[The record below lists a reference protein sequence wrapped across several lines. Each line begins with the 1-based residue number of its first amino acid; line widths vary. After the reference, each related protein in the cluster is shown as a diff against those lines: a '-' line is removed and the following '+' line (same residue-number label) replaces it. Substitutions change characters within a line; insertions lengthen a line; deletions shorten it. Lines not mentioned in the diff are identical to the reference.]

1 MKITKRQLKRI
12 ILEEIENLEY
22 EIEKKKTDMM
32 LVKDH
37 PQDVE
42 AQEDSWA
49 GGANIHHNIDHAEVM
64 YGDSTTKGIEKLR
77 IYERSKAAKLA
88 KQRFLSESFITPEEE
103 MKDFILDLFVTNL
116 DDPGTMFIDD
126 IIEEFTKKYSDV
138 NMLHDLL
145 DQLEAE
151 GVIRLEGSSG
161 FYHIVDSGMP
171 DYIGGMLGEE
181 KNRFISEMK
190 ASYGT
195 TPMLA
200 FSGEPSRPFTEMRAE
215 ALDIMDRL
223 LDGGAFLMNPRDY
236 EELNDLIQDL
246 AADGDED
253 FESFRRLLVANNQG
267 QYIRISFR

>member
-32 LVKDH
+32 LDKEFPD
-37 PQDVE
+37 DVLP
-42 AQEDSWA
+42 QEDSWA

-64 YGDSTTKGIEKLR
+64 YGDPTTKGIEKLR

-138 NMLHDLL
+138 DMLHDLL

-171 DYIGGMLGEE
+171 DYIGGML
-181 KNRFISEMK
+181 K
-190 ASYGT
+190 
-195 TPMLA
+195 
-200 FSGEPSRPFTEMRAE
+200 
-215 ALDIMDRL
+215 
-223 LDGGAFLMNPRDY
+223 
-236 EELNDLIQDL
+236 
-246 AADGDED
+246 
-253 FESFRRLLVANNQG
+253 
-267 QYIRISFR
+267 